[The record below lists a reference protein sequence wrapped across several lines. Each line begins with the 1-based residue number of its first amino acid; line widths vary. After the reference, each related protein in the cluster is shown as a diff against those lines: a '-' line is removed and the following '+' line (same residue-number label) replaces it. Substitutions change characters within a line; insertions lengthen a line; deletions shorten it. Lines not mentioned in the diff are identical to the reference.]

1 MRVGDDRSITMSDA
15 RKRPC
20 SVCRC
25 WFRPNVRVG
34 DRQHAC
40 GKPECQTAR
49 RKQTQANWRKINP
62 EYARGYRIE
71 QRAAQPR
78 PPEPLRVPAPLNQL
92 PWDIAKDQFGAKG
105 TDFIGLMGALLVR
118 TAKDQFQTYIADSTR
133 LSGALPPSAAKD
145 QIPGPGILIPSGQSD
160 ATGVSPTRA
169 AV

>member
-1 MRVGDDRSITMSDA
+1 MPDA

-20 SVCRC
+20 CVCRC

-34 DRQHAC
+34 ARQRAC
-40 GKPECQTAR
+40 GKAECQAAR
-49 RKQTQANWRKINP
+49 RQQTQAKWRKINP

-78 PPEPLRVPAPLNQL
+78 PAAPLRVPAPLNQL

-105 TDFIGLMGALLVR
+105 TDFIGLMGTLLVR
-118 TAKDQFQTYIADSTR
+118 AAKDQFQTYIADPTGVSKA
-133 LSGALPPSAAKD
+133 LSPSAGKD
-145 QIPGPGILIPSGQSD
+145 QIPDPGILMQSGQSH
-160 ATGVSPTRA
+160 ATGVSPTRP

>member
-1 MRVGDDRSITMSDA
+1 MPDA

-34 DRQHAC
+34 DRQRAC
-40 GKPECQTAR
+40 GKTECQAAR
-49 RKQTQANWRKINP
+49 RKQTQARWRKTNP

-105 TDFIGLMGALLVR
+105 TDFIGLMGTLLVHA
-118 TAKDQFQTYIADSTR
+118 AKDQFQTYIADSNR
-133 LSGALPPSAAKD
+133 LAGTLAPAAAKD
-145 QIPGPGILIPSGQSD
+145 QFPGPGILIPSEQGH
-160 ATGVSPTRA
+160 ATGVSPTRP